1 MQRIALNDGAFVP
14 PIKRH
19 VTSSFF
25 SPQNCWQNYV
35 DFHKCIKIKGAGYAP
50 CKQFLKTYLSLC
62 PNMWPAVASR
72 WHALSPGAL

>member
-1 MQRIALNDGAFVP
+1 MAPLYHQSN
-14 PIKRH
+14 
-19 VTSSFF
+19 VTSSFS

-62 PNMWPAVASR
+62 PNMWVEK
-72 WHALSPGAL
+72 WNEQLDEGTFVYKDNLSE